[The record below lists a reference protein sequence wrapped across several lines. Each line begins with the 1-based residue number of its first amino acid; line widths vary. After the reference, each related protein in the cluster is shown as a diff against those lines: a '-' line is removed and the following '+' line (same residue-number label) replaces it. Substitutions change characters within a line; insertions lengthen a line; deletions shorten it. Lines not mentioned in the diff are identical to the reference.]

1 MPCIIRAS
9 VMLPGPFQPEP
20 AMTCLY
26 PDLEPYAAHVLKHEG
41 QQLYVEESGNPDG
54 FPVLFLH
61 GGPGS
66 SCKPYHRSLFDP
78 RRYRI
83 ILADQRGAG
92 RSQPQGDLS
101 TNNTPALLRDMEFIR
116 QWLGVA
122 RWLLF
127 GGSWGATLALLY
139 AQAHR
144 DRVCGLILRGVFL
157 ARAEDLTWF
166 VGESGVRRIYPEAW
180 EQLQATLSAWEQDD
194 PLPAL
199 NRHLTGADELA
210 QRRAARAWDRWG
222 AQVALGEACDP
233 RAVDEHVP
241 WAAVNQARIELHY
254 AVNRYFIRENAILD
268 AADRLAGLPCA
279 IVHGRRDLVC
289 PVEAAWRLHQAM
301 PGSTLTI
308 LPEAGHIAAGESML
322 GALVE
327 ATDAM
332 ASRLEVG
339 R

>member
-1 MPCIIRAS
+1 
-9 VMLPGPFQPEP
+9 MLPGPCQPET

-26 PDLEPYAAHVLKHEG
+26 PDLEPYAPHVLEHEG
-41 QQLYVEESGNPDG
+41 QQLYVEESGNPQG
-54 FPVLFLH
+54 VPVLFLH

-78 RRYRI
+78 GRYRI
-83 ILADQRGAG
+83 ILSDQRGAG
-92 RSQPQGDLS
+92 RSQPQGDLNA
-101 TNNTPALLRDMEFIR
+101 NNTGALLRDMEFIR
-116 QWLGVA
+116 QSLAVE

-144 DRVCGLILRGVFL
+144 DRVTGLILRGVFL
-157 ARAEDLTWF
+157 ARVEDLAWF
-166 VGESGVRRIYPEAW
+166 VGGSGVRRIYPEAW
-180 EQLQATLSAWEQDD
+180 EQLLATLPEAEQNE
-194 PLPAL
+194 PLAAL
-199 NRHLTGADELA
+199 YRHLTGSDELA

-254 AVNRYFIRENAILD
+254 AVNRYFIPENAILD

-289 PVEAAWRLHQAM
+289 PVEAAWQLHQAL

-308 LPEAGHIAAGESML
+308 LPDAGHIAAGEAML

-332 ASRLEVG
+332 ASRLEVA